1 MTQTLERCISKRVQ
15 EGTRMLWLATN
26 KPVMMTDKKT
36 TDTDKNVSTVL
47 LDVSSHPRNK
57 TCFVQSP
64 S

>member
-26 KPVMMTDKKT
+26 KPVMMTDKIT
-36 TDTDKNVSTVL
+36 TDTDKNVSTV

>member
-1 MTQTLERCISKRVQ
+1 
-15 EGTRMLWLATN
+15 MLWLATN

>member
-1 MTQTLERCISKRVQ
+1 
-15 EGTRMLWLATN
+15 MLWLATN
-26 KPVMMTDKKT
+26 KPVMMTDKIT
-36 TDTDKNVSTVL
+36 TDTDKNVSTV